1 MKRFFTMVLAIAAIL
16 CLAAAS
22 GAAET
27 GNPDSAA
34 FDAFHDAN
42 ATREVLA
49 RNGNV
54 RMTRKTFSGRK

>member
-1 MKRFFTMVLAIAAIL
+1 MRRIFATVMTVIVLL

-49 RNGNV
+49 RNG
-54 RMTRKTFSGRK
+54 MSG

>member
-1 MKRFFTMVLAIAAIL
+1 MRRIFATVMTVIVLL
-16 CLAAAS
+16 CLAAAP
-22 GAAET
+22 GTAET
-27 GNPDSAA
+27 ESPDSAA

-54 RMTRKTFSGRK
+54 RMTRKTFFGRK